1 MKLEGYT
8 GKVSK
13 TDFGNYSGKFTST
26 VFLADSGDA
35 LSATDEGYVIV
46 WGSQFST
53 VLLDDPT
60 EANMKIASKV
70 LCFAVEYIILFLWI
84 KHLNVC

>member
-13 TDFGNYSGKFTST
+13 TDFGNYSGKFTT
-26 VFLADSGDA
+26 TTFLADTGTA
-35 LSATDEGYVIV
+35 LSATDEGFVIV

-53 VLLDDPT
+53 VLLDDPS

-70 LCFAVEYIILFLWI
+70 SLFE
-84 KHLNVC
+84 